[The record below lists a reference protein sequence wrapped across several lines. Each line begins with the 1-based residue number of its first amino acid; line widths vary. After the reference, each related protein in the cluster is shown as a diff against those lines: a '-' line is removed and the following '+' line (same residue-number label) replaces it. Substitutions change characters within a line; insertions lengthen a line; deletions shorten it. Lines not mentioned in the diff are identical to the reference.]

1 MKGRRAG
8 RRIWLASG
16 LVVAALMIATGIAFA
31 ASATVVGQAD
41 NTYSAGLYS
50 TDQGELSS
58 LQVTGSMHNVTANQ
72 TGPDGKPLFRS
83 QTISGGSTAIQGT
96 QYLAAGAYQFHCT
109 IHPTTMNGVLNVT
122 ANGTPQA
129 RPSASLKLTTKKL
142 SKAVG
147 QGISVAVS
155 SSAKVDGGELV
166 AKLGKTTIGSA
177 TNLAWFAG
185 QQFETIRLT
194 KAGKSKLRGKSK
206 AQVTVTATV
215 PFGSPVTAKTKLT

>member
-1 MKGRRAG
+1 MVVT
-8 RRIWLASG
+8 G
-16 LVVAALMIATGIAFA
+16 LAFA

-58 LQVTGSMHNVTANQ
+58 LQVTGSSHNVTARQ

-83 QTISGGSTAIQGT
+83 PTISGGTTAIQGT
-96 QYLAAGAYQFHCT
+96 QFLSAGSYQFFCT
-109 IHPTTMNGVLNVT
+109 VHPTTMSGTLNVSS
-122 ANGTPQA
+122 NGTPQA
-129 RPSASLKLTTKKL
+129 RPSATLKLVTKKL
-142 SKAVG
+142 ARASKG
-147 QGISVAVS
+147 LSVAIT
-155 SSAKVDGGELV
+155 SSAKVEGGELV
-166 AKLGKTTIGSA
+166 AKLGKTTIGTA

-185 QQFETIRLT
+185 QQFQTIRLT

-215 PFGSPVTAKTKLT
+215 PFGSPATVKGKLT